1 MQNIIDPSIRREVG
15 TCFYLQIPAT
25 ESEEELRHSIA
36 SAMQIENAVES
47 MLDGSMSVWELME
60 AVEPF
65 VPNSLMDVY
74 IDEVEGNLEDALVVC
89 QCLPAWLN
97 D

>member
-1 MQNIIDPSIRREVG
+1 MQSIDPLYQRPIASS
-15 TCFYLQIPAT
+15 FYLTIPLDKDP
-25 ESEEELRHSIA
+25 EEIEQLISNAIE
-36 SAMQIENAVES
+36 IENVVDV
-47 MLDGSMSVWELME
+47 MLNGSMTLDELME

-65 VPNSLMDVY
+65 VPSIDDY
-74 IDEVEGNLEDALVVC
+74 SDEVEGNLEDALVVC